1 MARCNY
7 HTRREVPGIHAAQDA
22 WSAPHAEWRALPE
35 LDPCAYHVA
44 TSPALERPHGGQ
56 REPLGDT
63 NERGAHGRVT
73 QQTYNSTD
81 CRISEHDIVSIV
93 QVISTSAS
101 TVCTVR
107 FTISPVVSSWYLLL
121 MATTW
126 ACRLGRA
133 TPRFEIRGQ
142 GVKIPFGP
150 RLSRPVMGI
159 K

>member
-1 MARCNY
+1 M
-7 HTRREVPGIHAAQDA
+7 RRKMLGLLHMLNGVHRLGLTLALITPLRAQ
-22 WSAPHAEWRALPE
+22 P
-35 LDPCAYHVA
+35 
-44 TSPALERPHGGQ
+44 LERPHGGQ
-56 REPLGDT
+56 REPLGNT

-73 QQTYNSTD
+73 QHTYNSTD
-81 CRISEHDIVSIV
+81 CLLSEHDIASIV

-133 TPRFEIRGQ
+133 TPRLEIRGQ
-142 GVKIPFGP
+142 GVKIPFRTSPKSP
-150 RLSRPVMGI
+150 RDGH
-159 K
+159 KKTTA